1 MTTAR
6 SSQFARVGVLGVT
19 VVAMLVV
26 NGCAEQASTKAPGTP
41 EPTMDA
47 SLVLSNSSPAVG
59 SSVDVYAQIGTAT
72 AGIVGSFTAR
82 IRYDSTSLRYE
93 AEIPIADQTMRAT
106 NATGGL
112 VRFAGAATAG
122 VPSGRLA
129 GYRFVVLRADAVRTL
144 QLTVDE
150 LHTVART
157 DAASMVRV
165 APNRV
170 EVAP

>member
-6 SSQFARVGVLGVT
+6 ISQFASVVVLDVM
-19 VVAMLVV
+19 VVAMLAAV
-26 NGCAEQASTKAPGTP
+26 GCTEQASTKAPGTP

-47 SLVLSNSSPAVG
+47 SLVLSDSSPVVG
-59 SSVDVYAQIGTAT
+59 NSVDVFAQIGTAT
-72 AGIVGSFTAR
+72 AGLVGSYTAR
-82 IRYDSTSLRYE
+82 IRYDSTSLRYQ

-106 NATGGL
+106 NATSGL
-112 VRFAGAATAG
+112 VRFAGAATVG

-129 GYRFVVLRADAVRTL
+129 GYRFVVLRTDAVRTL

-150 LHTVART
+150 LHTVARS

-165 APNRV
+165 APTRV